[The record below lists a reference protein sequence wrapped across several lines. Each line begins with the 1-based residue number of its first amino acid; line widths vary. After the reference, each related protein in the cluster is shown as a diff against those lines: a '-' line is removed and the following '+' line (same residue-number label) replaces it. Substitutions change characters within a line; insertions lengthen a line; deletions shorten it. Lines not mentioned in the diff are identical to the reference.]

1 MISSQYTT
9 VWMRAMRDLLVQ
21 LAGILALAVS
31 IAHGVLGETKVF
43 SRARI
48 EPEQLRLLIR
58 LVWQAGTIAWISLAI
73 LLIATPELGSEA
85 ARHWIIAMSIV
96 TYGFAAVGN
105 AWATRGRHFGW
116 VAMIVVIGLAA
127 VGL

>member
-1 MISSQYTT
+1 
-9 VWMRAMRDLLVQ
+9 MRDILVQ

-31 IAHGVLGETKVF
+31 IAHGVIGETKVF

-48 EPEQLRLLIR
+48 EPERIRLLMR
-58 LVWQAGTIAWISLAI
+58 LVWQGGTVAWISLAI
-73 LLIATPELGSEA
+73 LLIVTPKLGSEA

-96 TYGFAAVGN
+96 TYGFAAIAN

-116 VAMIVVIGLAA
+116 VAMIIVIGLAA
-127 VGL
+127 IGVSVPAKHRRPLWS

>member
-1 MISSQYTT
+1 MISTQYTT

-48 EPEQLRLLIR
+48 EPERVRLLIR
-58 LVWQAGTIAWISLAI
+58 LVWQGGTFAWMSLAI
-73 LLIATPELGSEA
+73 LLIATPTLGSEA

-105 AWATRGRHFGW
+105 AWATLRRHFGW

-127 VGL
+127 IGL